1 MLFMHFTVIM
11 SQNFVEVKRMKLGT
25 TKAFTLGSLMLGLA
39 VGLFGFFFLEEGSA
53 VYIFAEIVTAL
64 LFAAGIITAVVWG
77 RCPFCGKPLFYKLFK
92 LNVCP
97 RCKRRLDSKGKYA
110 SGKRKS

>member
-1 MLFMHFTVIM
+1 MHFTVIM

-25 TKAFTLGSLMLGLA
+25 AKAFTLGSLMLGLA

-64 LFAAGIITAVVWG
+64 LFAAGIIT
-77 RCPFCGKPLFYKLFK
+77 LSLIHI
-92 LNVCP
+92 
-97 RCKRRLDSKGKYA
+97 
-110 SGKRKS
+110 

>member
-1 MLFMHFTVIM
+1 
-11 SQNFVEVKRMKLGT
+11 MKLGT
-25 TKAFTLGSLMLGLA
+25 AKAFTLGSLMLGLA

-77 RCPFCGKPLFYKLFK
+77 RCPFCGM
-92 LNVCP
+92 P
-97 RCKRRLDSKGKYA
+97 RESEKVKF
-110 SGKRKS
+110 